1 MCVFIVL
8 NLESTLC
15 QVVQLLKVF
24 KLWCE
29 GGISLDTGTKL
40 YLESTEALPKE
51 PRVEESQ
58 RKGIENSYKDALTW
72 EIIQSRITRSNNVAS
87 IGLTTT
93 ELRNVANNV
102 SIVNKPDKERTESFE
117 VIKNETCSFKME
129 KRKMPKFSGDVRE
142 YAILQ
147 ARN

>member
-40 YLESTEALPKE
+40 YLESTEVGL
-51 PRVEESQ
+51 
-58 RKGIENSYKDALTW
+58 
-72 EIIQSRITRSNNVAS
+72 RS
-87 IGLTTT
+87 L
-93 ELRNVANNV
+93 ELRK
-102 SIVNKPDKERTESFE
+102 VNGRALKT
-117 VIKNETCSFKME
+117 VIKMHLLGS
-129 KRKMPKFSGDVRE
+129 
-142 YAILQ
+142 
-147 ARN
+147 